1 MPQVSFQTP
10 PLTPTIRR
18 YLIAIGVTY
27 LVSVAVYLLS
37 GFSDAFFVEYYLGP
51 LALRAADVWS
61 GWVWQLVTY
70 AAVYPYAA
78 VMEAALSAL
87 MFYFFG
93 SMLVSA
99 GKRDTLHRAV
109 IAGALAA
116 PIVHTLVMFAVA
128 QAWPA
133 LAVRPLYGARF
144 AVDAVVAAACW
155 TMRHQR
161 LSFFGVPT
169 TGKGMLL
176 FFLGLDV
183 LMAIIGDA
191 GPLAGSLAAVSAG
204 VLVVKYDRWLRNKW
218 TLFRQRRRLKV
229 IEGQKRGKS
238 SGGGDSRKWM
248 N

>member
-27 LVSVAVYLLS
+27 LMSVGVYLLS
-37 GFSDAFFVEYYLGP
+37 GFSDGFFTQYYLGP

-61 GWVWQLVTY
+61 GSVWQLLTY
-70 AAVYPYAA
+70 AVVYPYAA
-78 VMEAALSAL
+78 VLDAALTAL

-116 PIVHTLVMFAVA
+116 PLVHSVVMLAVA
-128 QAWPA
+128 QVWPA
-133 LAVRPLYGARF
+133 LAMRPIYGARF

-155 TMRHQR
+155 SMRNQR

-169 TGKGMLL
+169 TGKGILL
-176 FFLGLDV
+176 FFIGLDV

-191 GPLAGSLAAVSAG
+191 TPLAGSLAAVGAG

-229 IEGQKRGKS
+229 IQGKKKTKAGGRG
-238 SGGGDSRKWM
+238 DPRKWM